1 MRLFE
6 LLCSLTTRKPFYRKG
21 RWTRCATIAQSVEQ
35 PPCKRQVGSSIL
47 PGGFSARVFLQE
59 ESGAVLLARDLTELD
74 IEARGEAQGLRVQW
88 DEGGGPDSILP
99 SHLADDELRVAADEI
114 RARRAA
120 VPFQISQTPQQ
131 QEEAVIVR
139 NVV

>member
-1 MRLFE
+1 MRFS
-6 LLCSLTTRKPFYRKG
+6 CGNRLTIARKRFYRNVPSARG
-21 RWTRCATIAQSVEQ
+21 ATIAQSVEQ

-88 DEGGGPDSILP
+88 DEVGCPDSILP
-99 SHLADDELRVAADEI
+99 SHFADDELRVAADEI

-120 VPFQISQTPQQ
+120 LPIQISQM
-131 QEEAVIVR
+131 
-139 NVV
+139 

>member
-1 MRLFE
+1 MRLFT
-6 LLCSLTTRKPFYRKG
+6 SRQRLTRAETFYRKG
-21 RWTRCATIAQSVEQ
+21 RWTPCATIAQSVEQ

-88 DEGGGPDSILP
+88 DEVGCPDSILP

-120 VPFQISQTPQQ
+120 LPIQISQMPQ
-131 QEEAVIVR
+131 
-139 NVV
+139 